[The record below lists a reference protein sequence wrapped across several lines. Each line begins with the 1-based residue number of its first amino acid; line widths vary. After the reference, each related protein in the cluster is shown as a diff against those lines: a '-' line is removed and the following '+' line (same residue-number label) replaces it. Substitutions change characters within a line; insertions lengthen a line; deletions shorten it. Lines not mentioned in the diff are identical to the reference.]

1 VRSGGHGESARVTA
15 SSADGYTRIFD
26 ELVSRLDYPMIVV
39 TVSDGAERAG
49 CLVGF
54 STQCSIDPAR
64 YAVFISKRNHTAEVA
79 SRSETMVV
87 HLLRSGDE
95 ALARLFG
102 EQTGD
107 DIAKF
112 EKCTW
117 HAGPGG
123 APVITGCDWFAG
135 NVAHRIDAGDHT
147 MHLLDVVEAGT
158 AAPGRDGQLG
168 FQALR
173 DLDAGHEP

>member
-1 VRSGGHGESARVTA
+1 MTA
-15 SSADGYTRIFD
+15 SGADGHTRIFE
-26 ELVSRLDYPMIVV
+26 ELVSHLDYPMIVV

-64 YAVFISKRNHTAEVA
+64 YAVFISKRNHTSEVA
-79 SRSETMVV
+79 SRSKAMVV
-87 HLLRSGDE
+87 HLLRPGDD

-112 EKCTW
+112 EQCTW
-117 HAGPGG
+117 HTGPGG

-135 NVAHRIDAGDHT
+135 RVVQLVDAGDHT
-147 MHLLDVVEAGT
+147 MHLLDVVDAGT
-158 AAPGRDGQLG
+158 AASARDRQLG

-173 DLDAGHEP
+173 DLDPGHEP